1 MPRLFPPFDPDGSS
15 GRSRPRQLPQ
25 VPVRLL
31 LPNMVTLLALCSG
44 LTAIRMAVEG
54 QFEFAIYGILFAAA
68 LDGIDGRVARL
79 LRSTSRFGAQLD
91 SLTDFVN
98 FGVAPAIL
106 LYIWGLADLGSFGW
120 VAAIVF
126 AISAALRLARFNAA
140 LEGPAKPA
148 WHAAYFVGV
157 PAPAAAVVALLPL
170 YLEFLGVPHGG
181 WTAPLVLLYSLG
193 VAMLMIS
200 RVPTW
205 SGKLIGRKI
214 PRDLVLPLF
223 FALVVTAALVV
234 SLPWLTITIA
244 CVVYLAAL
252 PVSWGQFKQRQAA
265 QHVAAAEVEGAAPLQ
280 LEAPATRNRGGPR
293 RQRSVRKSRAQR
305 AE

>member
-1 MPRLFPPFDPDGSS
+1 MARFFSPFDPDGLP
-15 GRSRPRQLPQ
+15 GRLKPRQLPQ
-25 VPVRLL
+25 VPIRLL

-54 QFEFAIYGILFAAA
+54 RFEFAVYAILFAAA

-106 LYIWGLADLGSFGW
+106 LFIWGLADLGSVGW
-120 VAAIVF
+120 VVAMVF
-126 AISAALRLARFNAA
+126 AICAALRLARFNAA
-140 LEGPAKPA
+140 LDGPAKPA
-148 WHAAYFVGV
+148 WQAAYFVGV
-157 PAPAAAVVALLPL
+157 PAPAGAVVALLPL
-170 YLEFLGVPHGG
+170 YLEFLGLPHGG
-181 WTAPLVLLYSLG
+181 WTAPLVLIYAVG
-193 VAMLMIS
+193 MAFLMIS

-223 FALVVTAALVV
+223 LGLVVTAALLV
-234 SLPWLTITIA
+234 SFPWHALAFGTLL
-244 CVVYLAAL
+244 YLAAL
-252 PVSWGQFKQRQAA
+252 PMSWKAWHSLKTTIVPEPEPA
-265 QHVAAAEVEGAAPLQ
+265 PVAEPLQ
-280 LEAPATRNRGGPR
+280 LEAPPRTRRPR
-293 RQRSVRKSRAQR
+293 RQTAARKRKS
-305 AE
+305 EGS